1 MIKMGFDGRW
11 VNLVMQCVTSVTYS
25 IRLNGRPRGHIVPSR
40 GLRQG
45 DPISHFLFLFCE
57 EGLSSLLQQATLTDT
72 LHGVAACPQGPRISH
87 LFFAND
93 SIIFCQAIREEC
105 THLEQVF
112 DTYEHASRQKINRDK
127 TALFFSHNTTPD
139 IQEDI
144 KQRFGAEVIKQHKT
158 YLGLPSLVGRSKKNT
173 FWALKE
179 RLDNKLFG
187 WKEKM
192 LSQAGKEV
200 LIKAVAQAIPTYT
213 MSVFKL
219 PETLYD
225 EMTSMIRA
233 FWWGQSNG
241 KNKMVWLSW
250 DKVCTPK
257 EMGGLGFH
265 NLKSF
270 NLALLAKQGW
280 RLQTNTHSLVSRVLK
295 AQYFPHT
302 DFLQAKLGSKPSFAW

>member
-139 IQEDI
+139 I
-144 KQRFGAEVIKQHKT
+144 
-158 YLGLPSLVGRSKKNT
+158 
-173 FWALKE
+173 
-179 RLDNKLFG
+179 
-187 WKEKM
+187 
-192 LSQAGKEV
+192 
-200 LIKAVAQAIPTYT
+200 
-213 MSVFKL
+213 
-219 PETLYD
+219 
-225 EMTSMIRA
+225 
-233 FWWGQSNG
+233 
-241 KNKMVWLSW
+241 
-250 DKVCTPK
+250 
-257 EMGGLGFH
+257 
-265 NLKSF
+265 
-270 NLALLAKQGW
+270 
-280 RLQTNTHSLVSRVLK
+280 
-295 AQYFPHT
+295 
-302 DFLQAKLGSKPSFAW
+302 